1 MTTQDD
7 VPKPEKPRRV
17 RHDGQPDRR
26 NPPEQHRF
34 KKGQSGNAT
43 GRPKAAPNVKAVA
56 EAIANGKIRVKRAG
70 KETMV
75 TRTEAMVESV
85 MNEAIRKGSH
95 RALKTLAE
103 LLGGGGAAGPSPPPP
118 EEIEQRKV
126 LSTQLLGAL
135 ELMARLKK
143 ADLLVRSEKGITIAP
158 WVLEEA
164 ARRRRS
170 DGPPDP
176 KPVAS

>member
-7 VPKPEKPRRV
+7 DPKPKKPPRIRQ
-17 RHDGQPDRR
+17 DGQVDRR
-26 NPPEQHRF
+26 NPPLQHRF
-34 KKGQSGNAT
+34 KKGQSGNAS
-43 GRPKAAPNVKAVA
+43 GRPKAPPNVRAVA
-56 EAIANGKIRVKRAG
+56 ETIANGKIRVKRAG

-103 LLGGGGAAGPSPPPP
+103 LMGGGGAAGPTAPPA

-126 LSTQLLGAL
+126 LSAQLMGAL

-143 ADLLVRSEKGITIAP
+143 ADLLVRSDMGITIAP

-164 ARRRRS
+164 ARRQRS
-170 DGPPDP
+170 DGPPDR
-176 KPVAS
+176 KL